1 MKQKEEKN
9 KIDKSEINK
18 QRKKSKKKRKK
29 NKKPLIIISSII
41 FGILLIISII
51 LFSIIIKL
59 NIIPFKYLI
68 LPIIL
73 YIVILIGIGII
84 AIKRK
89 FKVWFKIFIDI
100 ISIILIAGLVL
111 VLYYLNSTLHFM
123 DKIQADEYQIE
134 NYYVL
139 VHKDSEI
146 ESLEDISTLGIL
158 DKQDNKYK
166 EALAKLTEEVEYEKI
181 DYKTYIELGK
191 ALIERKVDS
200 ILMTASYK
208 DIVSEVIEEFNDS
221 IKNIYTIELKSE
233 SVIEIN
239 KKDVKEEPFNIY
251 ISGID
256 IYGDINS
263 VSRSDVN
270 MLMTVNPNTHEIL
283 LTSIP
288 RDYYVRLHGTTGY
301 KDKLTHAGLYGINMS
316 IETIEDLLDEEINYY
331 IRVNFTT
338 LVNLV
343 DAIGGIDI
351 YSDTAFRA
359 WTDHSCYFTVGNMH
373 LGGKCALAY
382 ARERF
387 AYQEGDR
394 HRVRNQQDVISA
406 IMNKALSS
414 RTLITK
420 YTSIL
425 ESMGN
430 SFQTN
435 IPSESIYE
443 LINKQLETMPN
454 WKFDTYSLNGYD
466 SSNGTYTFGNQQL
479 YVMEPD
485 ENTIIEARNKID
497 KCKENKGE

>member
-1 MKQKEEKN
+1 M
-9 KIDKSEINK
+9 
-18 QRKKSKKKRKK
+18 KKRKRRRK
-29 NKKPLIIISSII
+29 NKKPIIIISSII
-41 FGILLIISII
+41 FVILLIISII
-51 LFSIIIKL
+51 LFSTVIKL
-59 NIIPFKYLI
+59 NIIPIKYLYIIIISYI
-68 LPIIL
+68 LL
-73 YIVILIGIGII
+73 LVGIGIVSI
-84 AIKRK
+84 GKK
-89 FKVWFKIFIDI
+89 FKIWFKIFIDI
-100 ISIILIAGLVL
+100 ISIIIIAVFSLILF
-111 VLYYLNSTLHFM
+111 YLNSTLHFM
-123 DKIQADEYQIE
+123 DMIQAEEYQIE

-139 VHKDSEI
+139 VNNNSNIKEI
-146 ESLEDISTLGIL
+146 EDIKTLGIL
-158 DKQDNKYK
+158 EKRDDKYN
-166 EALAKLTEEVEYEKI
+166 EALTKLNNEKEYENKE
-181 DYKTYIELGK
+181 YKSYIELGN
-191 ALIERKVDS
+191 ALIEKEVES

-208 DIVSEVIEEFNDS
+208 DIVSEVIENFNDN
-221 IKNIYTIELKSE
+221 IKNIYTVELKSE
-233 SVIEIN
+233 TVIEV
-239 KKDVKEEPFNIY
+239 KEKDVTDEPFSIY

-256 IYGDINS
+256 IYGDITS

-270 MLMTVNPNTHEIL
+270 MIMTVNPSTHNIL

-316 IETIEDLLDEEINYY
+316 IETIEDLLDEQIDYY

-338 LVNLV
+338 LINLV

-359 WTDHSCYFTVGNMH
+359 WTDRSCYYKVGNMH

-382 ARERF
+382 ARERY
-387 AYQEGDR
+387 AYSDGDR

-406 IMNKALSS
+406 IMKKALSS
-414 RTLITK
+414 SVLITK

-425 ESMGN
+425 ESMGD

-443 LINKQLETMPN
+443 LINKQLELMPS
-454 WKFDTYSLNGYD
+454 WTFDTYSLNGYD
-466 SSNGTYTFGNQQL
+466 SSNCTYTFGSQRL

-497 KCKENKGE
+497 ACKENIQN

>member
-1 MKQKEEKN
+1 M
-9 KIDKSEINK
+9 
-18 QRKKSKKKRKK
+18 K
-29 NKKPLIIISSII
+29 NKKRRRRNKKPIIIISSII
-41 FGILLIISII
+41 FLILLIISII
-51 LFSIIIKL
+51 LFGTVIKL
-59 NIIPFKYLI
+59 NIIPVKF
-68 LPIIL
+68 L
-73 YIVILIGIGII
+73 YILIIGYIVLLIGIGIVS
-84 AIKRK
+84 IKNK
-89 FKVWFKIFIDI
+89 FKIWFKIFIDI
-100 ISIILIAGLVL
+100 ISIIIIAVFSFLL
-111 VLYYLNSTLHFM
+111 FYLNSTLHFM
-123 DKIQADEYQIE
+123 NKIQAEEYQIE

-139 VHKDSEI
+139 VNKNSNI
-146 ESLEDISTLGIL
+146 KKLEDINTLGIL
-158 DKQDNKYK
+158 EKKDDNYTKALKELNDKTNYENK
-166 EALAKLTEEVEYEKI
+166 EYNS
-181 DYKTYIELGK
+181 YIELGE
-191 ALIERKVDS
+191 ALIDNNIDS

-208 DIVSEVIEEFNDS
+208 DIISEIIEEFNE
-221 IKNIYTIELKSE
+221 NTNNLYTIELKYE
-233 SVIEIN
+233 NKIEIN
-239 KKDVKEEPFNIY
+239 EKDVIDEPFSIY

-256 IYGDINS
+256 IYGDITS

-270 MLMTVNPNTHEIL
+270 MIMTVNPSTHNIL

-316 IETIEDLLDEEINYY
+316 IETIEDLLDEDIDYY

-338 LVNLV
+338 LINLV

-359 WTDHSCYFTVGNMH
+359 WTDRSCYYKVGNMH

-382 ARERF
+382 ARERY
-387 AYQEGDR
+387 AYSDGDR

-406 IMNKALSS
+406 IMKKALSS
-414 RTLITK
+414 RVLITK

-425 ESMGN
+425 ESMGD

-443 LINKQLETMPN
+443 LINKQLELMPS
-454 WKFDTYSLNGYD
+454 WTFDTYSLNGYD
-466 SSNGTYTFGNQQL
+466 SSNCTYTFGSQRL

-497 KCKENKGE
+497 ACKENTQN

>member
-1 MKQKEEKN
+1 MNKKTNRKN
-9 KIDKSEINK
+9 
-18 QRKKSKKKRKK
+18 K
-29 NKKPLIIISSII
+29 NKKPITIISCII
-41 FGILLIISII
+41 YSILLIISIV

-68 LPIIL
+68 IPIIC
-73 YIVILIGIGII
+73 YVIILLGIGIVSI
-84 AIKRK
+84 RK
-89 FKVWFKIFIDI
+89 KFRIWFKIVINI
-100 ISIILIAGLVL
+100 ISIILIGIFSLI
-111 VLYYLNSTLHFM
+111 LYYLNSTLHFM
-123 DKIQADEYQIE
+123 DKIQADEYQTE
-134 NYYVL
+134 NYYIL
-139 VHKDSEI
+139 VDKDSEI
-146 ESLEDISTLGIL
+146 QALEDITNIGIIEKK
-158 DKQDNKYK
+158 DDNYK
-166 EALAKLTEEVEYEKI
+166 EVLTKLNKEIEFESKEYKS
-181 DYKTYIELGK
+181 YIELGE
-191 ALIERKVDS
+191 ALVNKEVES

-208 DIVSEVIEEFNDS
+208 DIVSEVIEAFEHN
-221 IKNIYTIELKSE
+221 IKTIHTIELKSKNKVE
-233 SVIEIN
+233 VSETSVT
-239 KKDVKEEPFNIY
+239 EETFSIY

-256 IYGDINS
+256 IYGDITS

-270 MLMTVNPNTHEIL
+270 MLMTVNPNTHKIL

-316 IETIEDLLDEEINYY
+316 IETIEDLLDEEIDYY
-331 IRVNFTT
+331 VRVNFTT
-338 LVNLV
+338 LINLV

-387 AYQEGDR
+387 AYSDGDR

-420 YTSIL
+420 YTNIL
-425 ESMGN
+425 ESMGD

-454 WKFDTYSLNGYD
+454 WTFDKYSLNGYD
-466 SSNGTYTFGNQQL
+466 SSNGTYTFGDQIL
-479 YVMEPD
+479 YVMEP
-485 ENTIIEARNKID
+485 EEATITEARNKID
-497 KCKENKGE
+497 ACIEEKK